1 MMEYAKW
8 ILLAVCLISVMWPL
22 ISKQP
27 SDHNKESKP
36 QQKDQ

>member
-1 MMEYAKW
+1 MMEYMKW

-27 SDHNKESKP
+27 SDHKKESDLE
-36 QQKDQ
+36 QKDQ